1 MNLTPNTT
9 IIMNSTN
16 WPLKAI
22 DAVLETDVMLGRGRG
37 TNFHAGNKRYRAI
50 VEKYKDKYSV
60 ATRIE
65 KPMIAL
71 DIVNQVRAWS
81 PPGRFLKCDKTTG
94 KWSDVGDKKAREKTS
109 QALREPKQVEP
120 KQEEVIQ
127 RQQAEEKRKEMDSS
141 NSNESSYS
149 SESSVSSNSTQTQME
164 QAEVETERQ
173 DLERFQSFGTIDLN
187 AVTSNIDS
195 EWVDLG
201 SPDDVRSTAQQFQ
214 NNLLIADQGNKPVGG
229 ELPNSYDGK
238 LVGPQNQ
245 EQKYT
250 IRNGIP
256 GFPPPMPAR
265 VTSAQGFAPITKRE
279 TSNQEIF
286 EIAPKAKKRASW
298 RELKRQTTQSLK
310 NLFVEKVLRD
320 EMPMEDFLVQAN
332 QMMAQWSD
340 RAGSE
345 SPSSMDVLCEG
356 FKSRPSTERMTSED
370 LAFDLWFNDDNVS
383 KKMGI

>member
-1 MNLTPNTT
+1 
-9 IIMNSTN
+9 MNSTN
-16 WPLKAI
+16 WPLKGI

-71 DIVNQVRAWS
+71 EIVNQVRAWS

-109 QALREPKQVEP
+109 QALREPKQGEP
-120 KQEEVIQ
+120 KQEEGIQ

-141 NSNESSYS
+141 NSCESSCS

-164 QAEVETERQ
+164 QEGVETEQ
-173 DLERFQSFGTIDLN
+173 PDLERNQSVGTIDLN
-187 AVTSNIDS
+187 AVTSNFFDS
-195 EWVDLG
+195 ESLDLG

-214 NNLLIADQGNKPVGG
+214 NNLLISDQVNKPVGG
-229 ELPNSYDGK
+229 ELSNLYDSK
-238 LVGPQNQ
+238 LLAPQNQ
-245 EQKYT
+245 ERKYA

-256 GFPPPMPAR
+256 GFPPPMPPRAPR
-265 VTSAQGFAPITKRE
+265 AQGFAPIKRE

-286 EIAPKAKKRASW
+286 EIAPKAKKRAICC
-298 RELKRQTTQSLK
+298 ELKRQTTKYLK
-310 NLFVEKVLRD
+310 ELFVEKVLRD
-320 EMPMEDFLVQAN
+320 EMPMEAFLVEAN
-332 QMMAQWSD
+332 QKMAQCPYRD
-340 RAGSE
+340 DSE
-345 SPSSMDVLCEG
+345 SPSSMDVLYEG
-356 FKSRPSTERMTSED
+356 SKIRPSTERMTSDDFALDLSFFDVCHHDNED
-370 LAFDLWFNDDNVS
+370 TI